1 MVIFLTNCAYTTDAV
16 FLTGQG
22 DVISLAQIQLA
33 LLWGEERMS
42 KILVVDDS
50 AFEAK
55 HVKTLLEKGGHTVL
69 LAENGM
75 QGMKLI
81 KLEQPDLIL
90 LDLVL
95 PDLSGREVCRWVK
108 LNAETQ
114 SIPIIILTARTD
126 VKERVAGLEEGANDY
141 VTKPCDDAELKARID
156 AVLREKTLRDQLK
169 MKNQEY
175 EELMRKFERMAVTDP
190 VTGLF
195 NRRRFEEMLAQEYER
210 YRRYGTPFACLMID
224 VDHFKRIND
233 TYGHD
238 VGDLVLKET
247 AKTIQGQIRGV
258 DTVARYGGDE
268 FAVLLSQ
275 QKGEEAVKAAGRILK
290 HVRQLRLKEMKKG
303 EKVTLSIGIAALPDP
318 DLKEMDQIV
327 QCADYALYKAKK
339 RGRDCAESA
348 TVRESKQNPQ

>member
-1 MVIFLTNCAYTTDAV
+1 MA
-16 FLTGQG
+16 
-22 DVISLAQIQLA
+22 
-33 LLWGEERMS
+33 
-42 KILVVDDS
+42 KILVIDDS
-50 AFEAK
+50 AFETK
-55 HVKTLLEKGGHTVL
+55 HVKALLEKDNHEVRV
-69 LAENGM
+69 AENGT
-75 QGMKLI
+75 QGMKMI
-81 KLEQPDLIL
+81 KLEHPDLIL
-90 LDLVL
+90 LDLIL
-95 PDLSGREVCRWVK
+95 PDISGREVCRWAK

-114 SIPIIILTARTD
+114 SIPIIILTARTE

-141 VTKPCDDAELKARID
+141 VTKPCDDAELKARIA

-175 EELMRKFERMAVTDP
+175 EELMRKFERMAITDP

-195 NRRRFEEMLAQEYER
+195 NRRRFEEVLAQEFER

-224 VDHFKRIND
+224 VDHFKTIND

-247 AKTIQGQIRGV
+247 AQTIQGEIRGV

-275 QKGEEAVKAAGRILK
+275 QKREEAVKAAGRILK
-290 HVRQLRLKEMKKG
+290 NVRQLRFKEMKKG
-303 EKVTLSIGIAALPDP
+303 EKITLSIGISALPDP

-339 RGRDCAESA
+339 KGRDGAETA
-348 TVRESKQNPQ
+348 TVQESKQDPK

>member
-1 MVIFLTNCAYTTDAV
+1 MA
-16 FLTGQG
+16 
-22 DVISLAQIQLA
+22 
-33 LLWGEERMS
+33 

-50 AFEAK
+50 PFEAK
-55 HVKTLLEKGGHTVL
+55 HSKVLLEREGHEVL
-69 LAENGM
+69 VAENGM

-81 KLEQPDLIL
+81 KLERPDLIL

-95 PDLSGREVCRWVK
+95 PDISGREVCRWAK

-126 VKERVAGLEEGANDY
+126 VKERVAGLEDGANDY
-141 VTKPCDDAELKARID
+141 VTKPCDDSELKARID
-156 AVLREKTLRDQLK
+156 AVLREKTLRDQLEK
-169 MKNQEY
+169 KNTEY
-175 EELMRKFERMAVTDP
+175 EELMRKFERMAITDP

-195 NRRRFEEMLAQEYER
+195 NRRRFEEMLAQEFER
-210 YRRYGTPFACLMID
+210 YRRYGTPFTCLMID

-247 AKTIQGQIRGV
+247 AQTIQAQIRGV
-258 DTVARYGGDE
+258 DMVSRYGGDE

-275 QKGEEAVKAAGRILK
+275 QKGEEAVKAAGRILR
-290 HVRQLRLKEMKKG
+290 HVKQLRFKEMKKG
-303 EKVTLSIGIAALPDP
+303 EKITLSIGIAALPDP
-318 DLKEMDQIV
+318 DLKEMDQMM

-339 RGRDCAESA
+339 NGRDCAESA
-348 TVRESKQNPQ
+348 TVRESNQDPQ

>member
-1 MVIFLTNCAYTTDAV
+1 MA
-16 FLTGQG
+16 
-22 DVISLAQIQLA
+22 
-33 LLWGEERMS
+33 

-55 HVKTLLEKGGHTVL
+55 HSKVLLEREGHEVL
-69 LAENGM
+69 IAENGM

-81 KLEQPDLIL
+81 KLERPDLIL

-95 PDLSGREVCRWVK
+95 PDISGREVCRWAK

-114 SIPIIILTARTD
+114 SIPIIILTARTG
-126 VKERVAGLEEGANDY
+126 VKERVAGLEDGANDY
-141 VTKPCDDAELKARID
+141 VTKPCDDSELKARID
-156 AVLREKTLRDQLK
+156 AVLREKTLRDQLEK
-169 MKNQEY
+169 KNTEY
-175 EELMRKFERMAVTDP
+175 EELMRKFERMAITDP

-195 NRRRFEEMLAQEYER
+195 NRRRFEEMLAQEFER
-210 YRRYGTPFACLMID
+210 YRRYGTPFTCLMID

-247 AKTIQGQIRGV
+247 AQMIQAQIRGV
-258 DTVARYGGDE
+258 DTVSRYGGDE

-275 QKGEEAVKAAGRILK
+275 QKGEEAVKAAGRILR
-290 HVRQLRLKEMKKG
+290 HVRQLRFKEMKKG

-318 DLKEMDQIV
+318 DLKEMDQIM

-339 RGRDCAESA
+339 NGRDCAESA
-348 TVRESKQNPQ
+348 TVRESNQDPQ